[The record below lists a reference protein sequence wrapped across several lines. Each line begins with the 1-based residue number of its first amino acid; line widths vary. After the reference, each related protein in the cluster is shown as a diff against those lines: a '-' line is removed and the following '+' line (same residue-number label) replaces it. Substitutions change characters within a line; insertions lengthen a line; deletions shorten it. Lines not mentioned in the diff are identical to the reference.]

1 MAFPYRRI
9 LSPIDFD
16 ENAVR
21 AIAVASDLALS
32 NDGEIL
38 LLHVVPFNRLHG
50 GIPSTAETHREEL
63 AASKTKLAE
72 IAHRYAGGARNELS
86 FRQGDPVA
94 AIIKAALDFDADL
107 IVMATHGRKGLSH
120 LLIGSVTEGV
130 LRNAVCPV
138 LVIRPA
144 GPPNL

>member
-9 LSPIDFD
+9 LSPIDF
-16 ENAVR
+16 EESSVR
-21 AIAVASDLALS
+21 AIAVASDFALS
-32 NDGEIL
+32 NDGVIL

-50 GIPSTAETHREEL
+50 GVPSTAETHREEL
-63 AASKTKLAE
+63 EASRTKLAE
-72 IAHRYAGGARNELS
+72 IAHRYAGRARNGLS
-86 FRQGDPVA
+86 IRLGDPA
-94 AIIKAALDFDADL
+94 DGIIKAALDFDADV

-144 GPPNL
+144 GLPNP